1 MKILKSMNKSAFG
14 YVTLAALAMTLLYTV
29 IAVAQPQ
36 TTREVTM
43 SEKIGS
49 QIVLYGAFD
58 SLIYFFQG
66 LLLFIGLGITIFYYI
81 RYKRPGFQ
89 SELRKKVGHLADEV
103 TLQSAINFEIESL
116 QNKYIFLDLM
126 IAAAPMSGLLGTV
139 VGLVQVFSEQTFVEQ
154 VSMQSIAG
162 GMYVAM
168 VTTVCGLI
176 VALFGVIGRHM
187 LNSLL
192 ANMREELA
200 GGK

>member
-1 MKILKSMNKSAFG
+1 MKTLQRMNKSAFG
-14 YVTLAALAMTLLYTV
+14 YVTLAAIAMTLLYTV

-36 TTREVTM
+36 ATREVTM

-81 RYKRPGFQ
+81 RYKRSGFQ
-89 SELRKKVGHLADEV
+89 TELRKKVSHLADEV

>member
-1 MKILKSMNKSAFG
+1 MKTLQRMNKSAFG
-14 YVTLAALAMTLLYTV
+14 YVTLAALGMTLLYTV
-29 IAVAQPQ
+29 IAAAQPQ
-36 TTREVTM
+36 AAREVTM

-89 SELRKKVGHLADEV
+89 TELRKKVSHLADEV

-116 QNKYIFLDLM
+116 QNKYIFLDLV

-192 ANMREELA
+192 ANVREDLA

>member
-1 MKILKSMNKSAFG
+1 MKTLQRMNKSAFG
-14 YVTLAALAMTLLYTV
+14 YVTLAALGMTLLYTV
-29 IAVAQPQ
+29 IAAAQPQ
-36 TTREVTM
+36 AAREVTM

-89 SELRKKVGHLADEV
+89 TELRKKVSHLADEV

-116 QNKYIFLDLM
+116 QNKYIFLDLV

-176 VALFGVIGRHM
+176 VALFGVLGRHM

-192 ANMREELA
+192 ANVREDLA

>member
-1 MKILKSMNKSAFG
+1 MKTWQRMNKPAFG
-14 YVTLAALAMTLLYTV
+14 YVLLASLAMTLLFTV
-29 IAVAQPQ
+29 IASAQ
-36 TTREVTM
+36 TDAAREVTM

-81 RYKRPGFQ
+81 KFKGARFHA
-89 SELRKKVGHLADEV
+89 ELRNKVSHLADEV

-176 VALFGVIGRHM
+176 VALIGVVGRHM
-187 LNSLL
+187 LNSLM
-192 ANMREELA
+192 ANKREELA